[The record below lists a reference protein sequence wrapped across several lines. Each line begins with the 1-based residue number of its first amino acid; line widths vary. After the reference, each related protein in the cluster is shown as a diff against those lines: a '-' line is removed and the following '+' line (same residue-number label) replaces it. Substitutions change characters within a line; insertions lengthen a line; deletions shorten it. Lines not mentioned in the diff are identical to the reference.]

1 MFMTRTK
8 FKKTFEY
15 CHCDVRIVI
24 QSVILLDY
32 SLVMYLPAKC
42 NYGLTLGDVNKQT
55 PNLDIIFDKFPT

>member
-1 MFMTRTK
+1 M
-8 FKKTFEY
+8 
-15 CHCDVRIVI
+15 RIVI

-55 PNLDIIFDKFPT
+55 PNLDIIFDKFLASGMDDPFFTF